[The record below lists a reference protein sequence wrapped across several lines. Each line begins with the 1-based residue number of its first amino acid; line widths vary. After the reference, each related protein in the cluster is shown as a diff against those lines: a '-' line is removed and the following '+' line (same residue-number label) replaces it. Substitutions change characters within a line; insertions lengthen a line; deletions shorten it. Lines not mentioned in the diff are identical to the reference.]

1 MSTALEELI
10 APALEA
16 YGKALDEHGH
26 ASALA
31 RFDSGELTLD
41 EALALPPACRCGWTA
56 TRETIRAP
64 RRAVGI
70 HIAAARKRASK
81 AYDVEVARLIEAAR

>member
-1 MSTALEELI
+1 MTTPVAELI

-16 YGKALDEHGH
+16 YSKALEEHGH

-31 RFDSGELTLD
+31 RHDSGELTLA
-41 EALALPPACRCGWTA
+41 EALALPPSCLCGWTP
-56 TRETIRAP
+56 TRAMRSP

-70 HIAAARKRASK
+70 HIAAARNRASK
-81 AYDVEVARLIEAAR
+81 AYDVAVERLIEGDR